1 MTAYFQIPIGISAYT
16 RGVHC
21 KTPFKAIAH
30 SSTRRRILR
39 STATVDGHH
48 VVFKRAPWSR
58 RSQAQRPHCPRRT
71 AGGACVYQ
79 GLLPLPVHCLKTRRN
94 TKNKEGENL
103 LTSASWSKRPK
114 SSLRSLTSSCAVHC
128 DARTVKPTMS
138 AKTMLQGEEQTVY
151 SMPRPQR
158 TALRLEPECLR

>member
-1 MTAYFQIPIGISAYT
+1 MDTTSCSKGRHGHGG
-16 RGVHC
+16 RGR
-21 KTPFKAIAH
+21 P
-30 SSTRRRILR
+30 LQ
-39 STATVDGHH
+39 
-48 VVFKRAPWSR
+48 
-58 RSQAQRPHCPRRT
+58 QAQRPHCPRRT

-79 GLLPLPVHCLKTRRN
+79 GLLPLPVYCLKTRRN

-158 TALRLEPECLR
+158 TALRLEPECLRWRYGELFREIYLYFNSVNEKALISFSLVRLMLFS